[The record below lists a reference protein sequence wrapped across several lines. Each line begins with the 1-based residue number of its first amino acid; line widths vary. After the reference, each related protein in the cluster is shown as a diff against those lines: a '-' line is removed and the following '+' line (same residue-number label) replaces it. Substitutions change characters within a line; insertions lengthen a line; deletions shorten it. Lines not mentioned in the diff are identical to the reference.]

1 MVEGEKIVFKLSKT
15 LWNECRQKE
24 IKLLERLEAKEAEL
38 AYHKNIVL
46 QTLSAGGG
54 SGESTV
60 FCLNCT
66 KLSIECVC
74 NSKPS
79 SSATNQTLTM
89 KIASGGKR
97 GRKRKLS
104 EDKLSHQSLLSH
116 LIRLREILSDEELDS
131 YLPSQESE
139 QYFTM
144 IPSLTKRNL
153 INHMISVRVEF
164 VQRFMRPVIQKL
176 ITHPRNGDVFNHPVD
191 PVALGLRD
199 YFQRITQPMDLGTVR
214 CNLLQGDYYSIEDCV
229 KDVNLVFNNA
239 ILYNP
244 STHVI
249 HQNALLL
256 RDEFQEDLKLL
267 HDRLTKEVCLPSLPS
282 QLISHHFFRMTRR
295 VNILVMC
302 VKVLFVLFVV
312 NVV

>member
-15 LWNECRQKE
+15 LWNQCREKE
-24 IKLLERLEAKEAEL
+24 LKLLERLEAKEAEL
-38 AYHKNIVL
+38 AYHKNILL

-54 SGESTV
+54 GGGNGIL
-60 FCLNCT
+60 CLNCT
-66 KLSIECVC
+66 KLSMDCVC
-74 NSKPS
+74 HSKVS
-79 SSATNQTLTM
+79 SDHQTLTM
-89 KIASGGKR
+89 KVSAGGKR

-104 EDKLSHQSLLSH
+104 EDKLSHQNLLSH
-116 LIRLREILSDEELDS
+116 LIRLRDSLSDEELDS
-131 YLPSQESE
+131 YLPSHESE

-164 VQRFMRPVIQKL
+164 VQRFMRPLIQKL

-191 PVALGLRD
+191 PIALGLRD
-199 YFQRITQPMDLGTVR
+199 YFQRITRPMDLGTVR
-214 CNLLQGDYYSIEDCV
+214 CNLLQGDYYSMEDCV

-256 RDEFQEDLKLL
+256 RDEFREDLTVLQ
-267 HDRLTKEVCLPSLPS
+267 DRLTKEVCLLFPQVVS
-282 QLISHHFFRMTRR
+282 HFFRRTKK
-295 VNILVMC
+295 VNILVMSAM
-302 VKVLFVLFVV
+302 VVFASFVV
-312 NVV
+312 NVA